1 VYDLDREFDGLR
13 HEMKVNPIY
22 CYLNIYLKKKTYFK
36 SDFIICFGL
45 FYVRLIESNF
55 LNCFEMLILK

>member
-22 CYLNIYLKKKTYFK
+22 CYLNIYLKKKHILNQTSLYVLVYF
-36 SDFIICFGL
+36 
-45 FYVRLIESNF
+45 
-55 LNCFEMLILK
+55 M